1 MVLTVQNI
9 ITDAMGLIGAVAADE
24 TPTTSENTLALRVA
38 NTMIDR
44 WSSQRLLLR
53 SSTTLDFTLVANK
66 AEYTIGA
73 SGADIAGGKPIRL
86 ISAYYTDSSS
96 LDTQIDVIEKIT
108 YDSLGDKNITFSRPM
123 YIAYDPQAAQQTVQK
138 GTFFIY
144 PIPDVAYTMHA
155 EVDNYLTEFVNLTDN
170 ITFEPA
176 YYEALIYNLAVRLW
190 RYFHDGGTSVPLDI
204 VAIAT
209 ESLTNLRNMNS
220 VQFLAGME
228 LPGKT
233 ARYNIY
239 TDVN

>member
-96 LDTQIDVIEKIT
+96 LDT
-108 YDSLGDKNITFSRPM
+108 
-123 YIAYDPQAAQQTVQK
+123 
-138 GTFFIY
+138 
-144 PIPDVAYTMHA
+144 H
-155 EVDNYLTEFVNLTDN
+155 
-170 ITFEPA
+170 
-176 YYEALIYNLAVRLW
+176 
-190 RYFHDGGTSVPLDI
+190 
-204 VAIAT
+204 
-209 ESLTNLRNMNS
+209 
-220 VQFLAGME
+220 
-228 LPGKT
+228 
-233 ARYNIY
+233 
-239 TDVN
+239 